1 MERNEASAAAQAPG
15 RRYRSP
21 RGWLRGISEEPG
33 KGVAGLCRRAG
44 RSRRIVGVSVVYR
57 DERGVEYV
65 SVPLPTHEV
74 TEAVPIDAHR
84 LRRRSQDE
92 APFYAGTDG
101 ARLAAQ
107 PRGQRKHWS
116 DEQWVAFKEFQ
127 TLESELAR
135 EDQPVAAAVIVK
147 MR

>member
-1 MERNEASAAAQAPG
+1 M
-15 RRYRSP
+15 
-21 RGWLRGISEEPG
+21 
-33 KGVAGLCRRAG
+33 
-44 RSRRIVGVSVVYR
+44 SVVYR

-84 LRRRSQDE
+84 LRRRTPQDE
-92 APFYAGTDG
+92 RPFYAGTDG
-101 ARLAAQ
+101 TELAAQ
-107 PRGQRKHWS
+107 PRTHRKHWN

-127 TLESELAR
+127 SLESELAR
-135 EDQPVAAAVIVK
+135 TDQPVAAAVVVK

>member
-1 MERNEASAAAQAPG
+1 M
-15 RRYRSP
+15 
-21 RGWLRGISEEPG
+21 
-33 KGVAGLCRRAG
+33 
-44 RSRRIVGVSVVYR
+44 SVVYR

-74 TEAVPIDAHR
+74 TEAVPIDARR
-84 LRRRSQDE
+84 LRRRSPQDE
-92 APFYAGTDG
+92 LPFYAGTDG
-101 ARLAAQ
+101 SELAAQ
-107 PRGQRKHWS
+107 PRSHRKHWT

-135 EDQPVAAAVIVK
+135 TDQPVAAAVVVK

>member
-1 MERNEASAAAQAPG
+1 M
-15 RRYRSP
+15 
-21 RGWLRGISEEPG
+21 L
-33 KGVAGLCRRAG
+33 V
-44 RSRRIVGVSVVYR
+44 RIACVSVVYR

-74 TEAVPIDAHR
+74 TEAVPIDAR
-84 LRRRSQDE
+84 RRRRRSQDE
-92 APFYAGTDG
+92 TPFYAGTDG
-101 ARLAAQ
+101 AELAAQ
-107 PRGQRKHWS
+107 PRGHRRHWS

-135 EDQPVAAAVIVK
+135 DDQPVAAAVVVK